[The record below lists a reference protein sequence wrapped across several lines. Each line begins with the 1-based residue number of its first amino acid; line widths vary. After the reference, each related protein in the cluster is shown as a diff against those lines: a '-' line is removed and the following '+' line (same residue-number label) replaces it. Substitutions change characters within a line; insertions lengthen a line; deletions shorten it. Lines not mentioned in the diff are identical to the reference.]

1 MSKGSPNSG
10 LERTERL
17 LDLVPYLATHQGI
30 PIEELAREIDVTT
43 AQLTEDLYTLWMC
56 GLPGYTALELMD
68 LSFDTGYVSISNA
81 ETLARPRTLNRDE
94 VLALIL
100 GLEALQGDADPD
112 HIKLGETISQLVSK
126 LIGFLDTSVQQRVQA
141 GTGAL
146 SNQRGV
152 IERAI
157 TSRGSVEISYYSK
170 SRDEVSNRVIHP
182 LEFSTLN
189 EVDYVLAYCELTTG
203 YRTFRL
209 DRIVDAKA
217 ASDLGATSPKIN
229 SIQTGEKFP
238 ITLNVGSRLRDVVE
252 RFNLDIAAQ
261 PLVSRKNL
269 EVESFT
275 TDWAIREIMSFGGEV
290 NLEKP
295 QDLRK
300 SLQDRALRAL
310 NAYQG
315 SV

>member
-1 MSKGSPNSG
+1 MSKNSPSSG

-17 LDLVPYLATHQGI
+17 LNLVPYLATHQGI
-30 PIEELAREIDVTT
+30 PIGELAREFDVTT
-43 AQLTEDLYTLWMC
+43 DQLTEDLYTLWMC

-100 GLEALQGDADPD
+100 GLEALQGDANPD
-112 HIKLGETISQLVSK
+112 HVELGETISQLVSK
-126 LIGFLDTSVQQRVQA
+126 LIGFLDASVPQRVQA

-146 SNQRGV
+146 SSLRGV
-152 IERAI
+152 LEGAI
-157 TSRGSVEISYYSK
+157 TSRGSVEISYHSI
-170 SRDEVSNRVIHP
+170 SRDEVSKRVIHP

-189 EVDYVLAYCELTTG
+189 EVDYVLAYCELTTS

-209 DRIVDAKA
+209 DRIVEAKPNDNHG
-217 ASDLGATSPKIN
+217 STSWRIDSAK
-229 SIQTGEKFP
+229 TGEKFA

-252 RFNLDIAAQ
+252 RFNLNVASH
-261 PLVSRKNL
+261 PLASRSIL
-269 EVESFT
+269 TVESFT
-275 TDWAIREIMSFGGEV
+275 SDWAIREIMSFGGEV
-290 NLEKP
+290 
-295 QDLRK
+295 
-300 SLQDRALRAL
+300 SLQAPQELKESLRDRAFRAL
-310 NAYQG
+310 SAYQG

>member
-1 MSKGSPNSG
+1 MSKNSANSG

-30 PIEELAREIDVTT
+30 SIEELAREFDVTT
-43 AQLTEDLYTLWMC
+43 VQLTEDLYTLWMC

-100 GLEALQGDADPD
+100 GLEALQGDADPN
-112 HIKLGETISQLVSK
+112 HIKLSETISQLVSK
-126 LIGFLDTSVQQRVQA
+126 LIGFLDTSVQQRVQS

-146 SNQRGV
+146 SIQRGV
-152 IERAI
+152 IEKAI
-157 TSRGSVEISYYSK
+157 TSRGSVEISYHSI
-170 SRDEVSNRVIHP
+170 SRDEVSERIIHP

-189 EVDYVLAYCELTTG
+189 EIDYVLAYCESTTS

-209 DRIVDAKA
+209 DRIVAAKPKVVH
-217 ASDLGATSPKIN
+217 GATSPRMD
-229 SIQTGEKFP
+229 SVQTGEKFP
-238 ITLNVGSRLRDVVE
+238 ITLSVGSRLRDVVE
-252 RFNLDIAAQ
+252 RFNLDVASQ
-261 PLVSRKNL
+261 PLGSRKNL
-269 EVESFT
+269 KVESFT
-275 TDWAIREIMSFGGEV
+275 TDWAIREIMRFGGDV
-290 NLEKP
+290 SLEAP
-295 QDLRK
+295 QELRK

>member
-17 LDLVPYLATHQGI
+17 LNLVPYLATHQGI
-30 PIEELAREIDVTT
+30 PIEELAREFDVTT

-100 GLEALQGDADPD
+100 GLEALQGDADPN
-112 HIKLGETISQLVSK
+112 HILLSETISQLVSK

-146 SNQRGV
+146 SSQRGV

-157 TSRGSVEISYYSK
+157 ASRGTVEISYHSR
-170 SRDEVSNRVIHP
+170 SRDEISKRVIHP

-189 EVDYVLAYCELTTG
+189 EVDYVLAFCELTTS

-209 DRIVDAKA
+209 DRIVGATPHGEPGA
-217 ASDLGATSPKIN
+217 ASPRMDSAQI
-229 SIQTGEKFP
+229 GEKFP

-252 RFNLDIAAQ
+252 RFNLDVVSQ
-261 PLVSRKNL
+261 PLASRKSIK
-269 EVESFT
+269 VESFT

-290 NLEKP
+290 SLTTPPE
-295 QDLRK
+295 LRK

-315 SV
+315 LV

>member
-1 MSKGSPNSG
+1 MSKSSPKSG

-30 PIEELAREIDVTT
+30 PIEELAREFGITT

-100 GLEALQGDADPD
+100 GLEALQGDADPN

-152 IERAI
+152 IESAI
-157 TSRGSVEISYYSK
+157 PSRGSVEISYHSI
-170 SRDEVSNRVIHP
+170 SRDEVSKRVIHP

-189 EVDYVLAYCELTTG
+189 EVDYVLAYCELTTS

-209 DRIVDAKA
+209 DRIVDAKPN
-217 ASDLGATSPKIN
+217 GEHGGTSPKMN
-229 SIQTGEKFP
+229 SSQSGEKFP

-252 RFNLDIAAQ
+252 RFNLDVASQ
-261 PLVSRKNL
+261 PLASRKNL
-269 EVESFT
+269 NVESFT

-290 NLEKP
+290 SLETP
-295 QDLRK
+295 QDLRN
-300 SLQDRALRAL
+300 SLRDRALRAL
-310 NAYQG
+310 SAYEG
-315 SV
+315 SL